1 MRAYVIISLFQTNL
15 RIILIIAG
23 AVKGAILHT
32 QRHQIGGLLCSGYK
46 STKESIPPTARQTCR
61 PRLHFRIP
69 YMQNYYMTLLH
80 KYDKDKEVKD
90 KAKDFPFLVTKQ
102 YRNAGE
108 KEINMLQRK

>member
-1 MRAYVIISLFQTNL
+1 
-15 RIILIIAG
+15 
-23 AVKGAILHT
+23 
-32 QRHQIGGLLCSGYK
+32 
-46 STKESIPPTARQTCR
+46 
-61 PRLHFRIP
+61 
-69 YMQNYYMTLLH
+69 MQNYYMTLLH